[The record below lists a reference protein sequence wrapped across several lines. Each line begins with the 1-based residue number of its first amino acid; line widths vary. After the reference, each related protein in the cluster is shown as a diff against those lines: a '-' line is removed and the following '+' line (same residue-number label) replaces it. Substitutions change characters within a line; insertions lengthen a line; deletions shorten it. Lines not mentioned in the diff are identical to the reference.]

1 MNKSQSQLNNISMP
15 DNLSGIESIKEPNER
30 SEKKEKSIKPEQS
43 FGRSLGHK
51 SLGTVTSSVK

>member
-1 MNKSQSQLNNISMP
+1 MP